1 MVEGNWRNSI
11 QNLERKSTTFL
22 ELNHHKEEPCLAQL
36 FSFLLVLSLLLTS
49 SDGDVPKF
57 VNDLYA
63 VFQVTKKEN
72 WQPLNRTF
80 KEIEIFFIIS
90 LRKIEMRNASLF
102 FFLWKQSQ
110 SAWNMT
116 RLQLSLFLPFICLF
130 CQVTPP
136 TTATFRILLTSNL

>member
-1 MVEGNWRNSI
+1 M
-11 QNLERKSTTFL
+11 
-22 ELNHHKEEPCLAQL
+22 NHHKEEPCLAQL

-72 WQPLNRTF
+72 WQLLNRTF

-90 LRKIEMRNASLF
+90 LRKIEMRNAPLF
-102 FFLWKQSQ
+102 FFL
-110 SAWNMT
+110 
-116 RLQLSLFLPFICLF
+116 
-130 CQVTPP
+130 
-136 TTATFRILLTSNL
+136 